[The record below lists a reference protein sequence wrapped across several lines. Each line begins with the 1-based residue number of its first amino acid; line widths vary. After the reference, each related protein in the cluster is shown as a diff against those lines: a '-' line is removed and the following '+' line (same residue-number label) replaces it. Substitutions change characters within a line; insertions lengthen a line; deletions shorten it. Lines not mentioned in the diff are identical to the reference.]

1 MQGDQRSETFRTQRA
16 SRTERRRQGTPSAT
30 YGRPPSVR
38 HAPHTLVAYDVSP
51 LPPASKERRKA
62 GEKKKKEKLSIN
74 CDVLYLPRQQQ
85 LPVKTQ
91 VCGAVVR
98 QAVLLEPGLRREQ
111 YSERKHTILIM
122 TQRQT
127 RGLGGSVVSTLPEP
141 SSRF

>member
-1 MQGDQRSETFRTQRA
+1 MSARFPGLEGKA
-16 SRTERRRQGTPSAT
+16 KGRR
-30 YGRPPSVR
+30 
-38 HAPHTLVAYDVSP
+38 
-51 LPPASKERRKA
+51 
-62 GEKKKKEKLSIN
+62 KKKKKLSIN

-98 QAVLLEPGLRREQ
+98 QAVFLEPGLRREQ

-127 RGLGGSVVSTLPEP
+127 RGLGGSVVLTLPEP